1 MRLFVCLFLLNKGV
15 FCSYTLVKCVKKKR
29 IAEKMNKQTNKQI
42 NLKWNII
49 SGKVMSLI
57 VVHLSGLIFKGL
69 FRLTYI
75 PLCHLYITGASFVK
89 LLRLPSKYSRSLS
102 LFHFLAILLIPLPS
116 VSTIYDK

>member
-1 MRLFVCLFLLNKGV
+1 MCV
-15 FCSYTLVKCVKKKR
+15 CVKKKNCR
-29 IAEKMNKQTNKQI
+29 ENEQTNKI

-75 PLCHLYITGASFVK
+75 PLCHIYIYNRGFICKTFAITLQIFSLPLCKWFSSINKIHKSNFLLFKTIFISFLSIRCSVVFSH
-89 LLRLPSKYSRSLS
+89 LL
-102 LFHFLAILLIPLPS
+102 
-116 VSTIYDK
+116 